1 MRFELDFFCISFLKM
16 HIKIYISKFIVS
28 HNLFIYIL
36 QIKLRRA
43 CKLLFPNYPLLYHLF
58 SLDYHASKGKVFK
71 GIIFR
76 KILRYLS
83 DVIPKIHMGH

>member
-36 QIKLRRA
+36 QIKLEELVNFFSQTTPYYITCLVLIIMPPRGKCSRE
-43 CKLLFPNYPLLYHLF
+43 LFLGKF
-58 SLDYHASKGKVFK
+58 SDT
-71 GIIFR
+71 
-76 KILRYLS
+76 
-83 DVIPKIHMGH
+83 